1 MYEREELNLQAATPR
16 EVRAWI
22 REGRWQK
29 PTAGLCPGYAQA
41 NLVVLP
47 KAFAYDFLLF
57 CQRNPKPCPLLEVTD
72 PGVYE
77 PRQIASEADLRTDLP
92 KYRVYREGQLEA
104 EPTDIRAW
112 WREDLVAFLLGCSF
126 TFEAA
131 LLRAGI
137 PVRHLEEGKNVP
149 MYVTNR
155 SCVSAGIFQG
165 PLVVSMRPIPAPLVA
180 QTVQIT
186 ARYPSAHGAP
196 IHIGAPE
203 ALGIDNLSQPDFG
216 DPVTL
221 REGEV
226 PVFWACGVTPQ
237 AVALQTKPP
246 LMITHAPGHMFLTD
260 LKEDSLF
267 IAPSS

>member
-1 MYEREELNLQAATPR
+1 MHERQELDLQLATPR
-16 EVRAWI
+16 EARALI
-22 REGRWQK
+22 REGRWQG

-47 KAFAYDFLLF
+47 KALAYDFLLF

-77 PRQIASEADLRTDLP
+77 PKRVAPGADLRTDLP

-104 EPTDIRAW
+104 EPTDVQAW

-149 MYVTNR
+149 MYITNQ
-155 SCVSAGIFQG
+155 SCAPAGIFQG
-165 PLVVSMRPIPAPLVA
+165 PLVVSMRPIPVSLVA
-180 QTVQIT
+180 RVVQIT

-196 IHIGAPE
+196 VHVGAPE
-203 ALGIDNLSQPDFG
+203 ALGIKDLSQPDFG

-246 LMITHAPGHMFLTD
+246 LMITHAPGYMFVTD
-260 LKEDSLF
+260 LKEDSLS
-267 IAPSS
+267 ITPSF